1 MRSTPACRNKVSTA
15 TSGAAA
21 AAVCEVPA
29 RRPPTERPLLTAKIG
44 FRVDNARASQVKR
57 RGFPND
63 ST

>member
-1 MRSTPACRNKVSTA
+1 MSMRSTPACRNKVSTA

-21 AAVCEVPA
+21 AAERPA
-29 RRPPTERPLLTAKIG
+29 RRPLTERPLFTAKIG
-44 FRVDNARASQVKR
+44 LRVDNARASQVKR